1 MLFLGVRLLKK
12 LEFLLRFFFF
22 LNDLFVSG
30 RGSEMALIN
39 LEAHVLLL
47 SGGFVV
53 LMLQSKLL
61 FIQPDWN
68 LTMTSKSL

>member
-12 LEFLLRFFFF
+12 LEFLLRFFF

>member
-1 MLFLGVRLLKK
+1 
-12 LEFLLRFFFF
+12 
-22 LNDLFVSG
+22 
-30 RGSEMALIN
+30 MALIN

-68 LTMTSKSL
+68 LTMTIASAKYIVWELHSRVCFHMAPCPSCHL